1 MTARRLSLALLG
13 TGVGLTALVPL
24 VGVIAMVTAAVGLA
38 ITLERDLPAPAE
50 TDQPPAAI
58 GS

>member
-50 TDQPPAAI
+50 RDHPPAAI

>member
-1 MTARRLSLALLG
+1 MMARRVSLALLG

-24 VGVIAMVTAAVGLA
+24 AGVIAMVTAAIGLA
-38 ITLERDLPAPAE
+38 ITMERDLLAPSA

-58 GS
+58 GP

>member
-1 MTARRLSLALLG
+1 MARRVSLALLG

-24 VGVIAMVTAAVGLA
+24 VGVVAMVTAAVGLA
-38 ITLERDLPAPAE
+38 ITMEHDLVELEEQSAVV
-50 TDQPPAAI
+50 